1 MADFASKYAFAF
13 EDSSESDEDVVL
25 QPLQHKK
32 EPSPVKTAPLP
43 VTVAPQTLNVV
54 PQQLFNEEDSMDVI
68 IPKNTIVV

>member
-13 EDSSESDEDVVL
+13 EDSSESDEDAVL

-43 VTVAPQTLNVV
+43 DTFAPQTLNVV
-54 PQQLFNEEDSMDVI
+54 PQQLFNEEDSMDLI
-68 IPKNTIVV
+68 IPKNNIVV